1 MPHHLP
7 PPDPARKSSHRDHA
21 RGSGEPTG
29 MSPAVSPRPY
39 GRFLLP
45 RPAWAWVGVACLVM
59 QFLLYSAW
67 IADHGYRLATP
78 RPSDGSPFP
87 LITQMAVC
95 GLYAVILFFGGIVL
109 VRHRLMMGI
118 ALGAAIVFALWLEP
132 LANVAGLL
140 IEYNAHAIGPA
151 SSWAPYLPGW
161 RGPARHHATHQPVTL
176 VLAWVGGTV
185 AGVLYAEGLIRYRRR
200 RPGMSTR
207 YFVGLLALSS
217 VAVVNLQ
224 DPLFFAL
231 GFVRYDKGI
240 DGFTLWP
247 GAWHQFPLQETLAFS
262 MLMIGLAGFYC
273 WHRLH
278 GGDFLH
284 PASTGP
290 RALRR
295 AVPFLAVIGVANA
308 VTFCY
313 IAILVLC
320 GLPATITPAEL
331 PGFWS
336 SP

>member
-1 MPHHLP
+1 MP
-7 PPDPARKSSHRDHA
+7 RS
-21 RGSGEPTG
+21 
-29 MSPAVSPRPY
+29 V
-39 GRFLLP
+39 
-45 RPAWAWVGVACLVM
+45 WASVGAASLVAQV
-59 QFLLYSAW
+59 LLYSTW
-67 IADHGYRLATP
+67 IADQGYRLATP
-78 RPSDGSPFP
+78 RPSDGSLFP
-87 LITQMAVC
+87 LITQTAVC
-95 GLYAVILFFGGIVL
+95 GIYGVILFLGGIVL
-109 VRHRLMMGI
+109 ARHRLRMGV
-118 ALGAAIVFALWLEP
+118 ALTAAIVFALWLEP

-140 IEYNAHAIGPA
+140 IDYNANAIGSA

-161 RGPARHHATHQPVTL
+161 QGPARHHATHQPLTVA
-176 VLAWVGGTV
+176 VAFAGGTV
-185 AGVLYAEGLIRYRRR
+185 AGVLYGEALILHRRR
-200 RPGMSTR
+200 HMSAR
-207 YFVGLLALSS
+207 RFIALLVLSS

-231 GFVRYDKGI
+231 GFMRYHKAI

-247 GAWHQFPLQETLAFS
+247 GTWHQFPLQETLAFS
-262 MLMIGLAGFYC
+262 TLMIGLVGFYC

-278 GGDFLH
+278 GGDFLQ

-295 AVPFLAVIGVANA
+295 AIPFLAVIGVANS
-308 VTFCY
+308 VMFCY